1 MKRPFE
7 STQTD
12 HVAVAGTSET
22 TPWLQHTRWAEL
34 FCNRS
39 LEIIAATAKQ
49 PALQPSRNYLLGQW
63 QGFPLWSSAETEAQ
77 LQIILHGLDLM
88 FDRARATLD
97 RTPYISRCW
106 LNTFAEDDFWPH
118 GFRLI
123 PSFKRYLAI
132 WKRFI
137 CFVFRVLQYPPLQ
150 RQEVYA
156 RISRTN
162 KKIRRS

>member
-12 HVAVAGTSET
+12 HVAAAGTSET

-34 FCNRS
+34 FRNRS

-49 PALQPSRNYLLGQW
+49 PALQLSRNYLLGRW

-97 RTPYISRCW
+97 RTPYVSRCW
-106 LNTFAEDDFWPH
+106 LNTFAKDAF
-118 GFRLI
+118 
-123 PSFKRYLAI
+123 
-132 WKRFI
+132 
-137 CFVFRVLQYPPLQ
+137 
-150 RQEVYA
+150 
-156 RISRTN
+156 
-162 KKIRRS
+162 